1 MEKTLT
7 FGIIETYSTF
17 ISREP
22 VTIKISDYPELEG
35 KTDEEIKEYIEENW
49 YEMKAHFAFATAAE
63 NRNCGNGAPIK
74 CNVMKLSPR
83 NSHHPVLLNSPGLWD
98 LRN

>member
-17 ISREP
+17 VSREP

-35 KTDEEIKEYIEENW
+35 KTDDEIKEYVSQNY
-49 YEMKAHFAFATAAE
+49 YEMKPSTDSDYLASLYDE
-63 NRNCGNGAPIK
+63 MMEQEIIK
-74 CNVMKLSPR
+74 EKITDEETDI
-83 NSHHPVLLNSPGLWD
+83 WFE
-98 LRN
+98 

>member
-1 MEKTLT
+1 MEKTLK

-35 KTDEEIKEYIEENW
+35 KTDEEIQEYILENY
-49 YEMKAHFAFATAAE
+49 YEMKPSTESEYLASLYDE
-63 NRNCGNGAPIK
+63 MMEQEIIK
-74 CNVMKLSPR
+74 EKITNEETDI
-83 NSHHPVLLNSPGLWD
+83 WFD
-98 LRN
+98 

>member
-17 ISREP
+17 VSREP

-35 KTDEEIKEYIEENW
+35 KTDDEIKEYVSQNY
-49 YEMKAHFAFATAAE
+49 YEMME
-63 NRNCGNGAPIK
+63 QEIIK
-74 CNVMKLSPR
+74 EKITDEETDI
-83 NSHHPVLLNSPGLWD
+83 WFE
-98 LRN
+98 